1 MAANEKP
8 TVIIQARM
16 TSTRLPGKVLADLN
30 GRPAL
35 AFMLDR
41 VSRAAS
47 IASIVVA
54 TTTNAEDDPVA
65 TLCQD
70 MQVKV
75 FRGDEMD
82 VLGRYAGAA
91 RESDANAIIRLTAD
105 CPMTDPALID
115 QAVSG
120 FQNGDFDFFTNSLD
134 RTYPDGLDIEIF
146 TRDALEIADKEAKLP
161 FQREHVTP
169 YMRTGFYEDIPTGDF
184 HVGQMKGPADFSHL
198 RWTVDYPEDLRRV
211 RAYVRQLPDGFG
223 WLDALALATRAPEL
237 LGETPDQTL
246 DRPVLREASE
256 DDDRL
261 LFDWVNHPDSLEGK
275 LLTETEIDWDTHAGW
290 LGRRLD
296 DQDSAIW
303 IAEVAGKPVGQVRVE
318 KRQSGLEVDVFLAPE
333 ARGAGIACQMI
344 EQAAG
349 ECASL
354 WPGVPLIARV
364 RPENM
369 ASRRLFARAGFGS
382 ARVMPDHLILTREQ
396 PGTKSANG

>member
-1 MAANEKP
+1 MAPNAIP
-8 TVIIQARM
+8 TIIIQARM

-30 GRPAL
+30 GKPAL

-41 VSRAAS
+41 VSRAADIS
-47 IASIVVA
+47 GIVIA

-65 TLCQD
+65 ALCKD
-70 MQVKV
+70 MQVPV

-91 RESDANAIIRLTAD
+91 REFDASAIIRLTAD
-105 CPMTDPALID
+105 CPMMDPALID

-146 TRDALEIADKEAKLP
+146 TRDTLEITDREADLP

-169 YMRTGFYEDIPTGDF
+169 YMRTGFYEDVPTGDF
-184 HVGQMKGPADFSHL
+184 SVGQMKGPADFSHL

-223 WLDALALATRAPEL
+223 WLDAVALATRVPEL
-237 LGETPDQTL
+237 LGDTPDKAL
-246 DRPVLREASE
+246 DRPVLRKASQ

-261 LFDWVNHPDSLEGK
+261 LFDWVNHPDSLNGK
-275 LLTETEIDWDTHAGW
+275 LHTETEIDWDTHVGW
-290 LGRRLD
+290 LRKQLND
-296 DQDSAIW
+296 PDTAIW
-303 IAEVAGKPVGQVRVE
+303 IAEVAEKPVGQVRVE
-318 KRQSGLEVDVFLAPE
+318 KRQSGLEVDVFLAQE
-333 ARGAGIACQMI
+333 ARGAGVACQMI
-344 EQAAG
+344 EVAAS
-349 ECASL
+349 ECAGL
-354 WPGVPLIARV
+354 WPEVPMIARV
-364 RPENM
+364 RPGNM
-369 ASRRLFARAGFGS
+369 PSRRLFARAGFGL

-396 PGTKSANG
+396 PAARPANG